1 MERKRN
7 KYYIVNIPRKKI
19 PKTIDN
25 DIPVIDKSFGF
36 DTAVEE
42 AQRAINVANVEAE
55 SNKNGIDFVK
65 LMGRYSGFIVMYAT
79 LASRDVDCCLI
90 PESPF
95 NLEGEGGLLEF
106 IERRLKEHGHMLIVL
121 AEGAGQDLMSKSME
135 SNTLK
140 DASGNKLLKDV
151 GFWLSQSIK
160 DHFKKT
166 QMVMN
171 LKCIDPAYM
180 IRAVPS
186 NASDN
191 VYCTLLAQ
199 SVVHGAMAG
208 YTGYTSGL
216 VNGRQTYIP
225 YYRITE
231 KQNNVVIMFRKARS
245 HHISELEK
253 TLEKMKNELNDENG
267 DDDEDE
273 KDDAEDDESDW
284 DEADGEIPSKEYSSS
299 IIHYGHLLLIKFD
312 VSIL

>member
-1 MERKRN
+1 MF
-7 KYYIVNIPRKKI
+7 VLSSSLKKQ
-19 PKTIDN
+19 
-25 DIPVIDKSFGF
+25 VLHCIDKSFGF

-42 AQRAINVANVEAE
+42 AQRAINAAHVEAE
-55 SNKNGIDFVK
+55 SNENGIGFVK
-65 LMGRYSGFIVMYAT
+65 LMGRYSGFIAMYPT

-106 IERRLKEHGHMLIVL
+106 IEKRLKEHGHMMIVL

-151 GFWLSQSIK
+151 GFWPSQSIK
-160 DHFKKT
+160 DHFKKI

-171 LKCIDPAYM
+171 LKYIDPTYM

-191 VYCTLLAQ
+191 FYCTLLAR
-199 SVVHGAMAG
+199 SVVLVAIENKALKRSIAMQHHEAH
-208 YTGYTSGL
+208 
-216 VNGRQTYIP
+216 
-225 YYRITE
+225 
-231 KQNNVVIMFRKARS
+231 S

-253 TLEKMKNELNDENG
+253 ILEKMQNELNDEDG

-273 KDDAEDDESDW
+273 KDDAEDDSSDW
-284 DEADGEIPSKEYSSS
+284 DEADGEIPSKETFIIDYSLWSSS
-299 IIHYGHLLLIKFD
+299 ITK
-312 VSIL
+312 V